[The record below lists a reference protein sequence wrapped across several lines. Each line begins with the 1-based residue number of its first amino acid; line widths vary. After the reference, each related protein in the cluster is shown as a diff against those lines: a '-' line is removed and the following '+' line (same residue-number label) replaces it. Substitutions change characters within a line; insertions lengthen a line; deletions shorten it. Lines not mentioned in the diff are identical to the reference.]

1 LYPNREFQAVSRSV
15 FSVTDP
21 QRIKALQLSN
31 AELRAALI
39 LAGKELKKRTI
50 GRRDNELL
58 QLFRRVLREARAT
71 AKAVK

>member
-1 LYPNREFQAVSRSV
+1 L
-15 FSVTDP
+15 VTDA

-58 QLFRRVLREARAT
+58 QLFRRVLREARAAT
-71 AKAVK
+71 KAAK

>member
-1 LYPNREFQAVSRSV
+1 M
-15 FSVTDP
+15 TDAE
-21 QRIKALQLSN
+21 RIKALQLSN

-39 LAGKELKKRTI
+39 AAGKELKKRTI

-71 AKAVK
+71 AKAVE

>member
-1 LYPNREFQAVSRSV
+1 M
-15 FSVTDP
+15 TDP

-39 LAGKELKKRTI
+39 LAGKELKKRII

-71 AKAVK
+71 VKAVNG